1 MRCLAALV
9 AIVALGLFGTAGPA
23 VAAQADTAPRAGSAE
38 APSAAGPGGPADRR
52 ASPAQQDQPGPVR
65 LDLAATTPR
74 VVTGAGPSELVVT
87 GTVTNTGTT
96 PAESLRV
103 RVQRGAAVG
112 SEAALRTALDG
123 EAGTDDVTPPFAEL
137 GVLAP
142 GTSQPFRYAVPL
154 TGDPRQ
160 TLALTGPGTY
170 PLLVNVNGT
179 TGGERARLAS
189 ARTLLPV
196 SGLPGTPRAAPP
208 TASPFSLL
216 YPITDP
222 PHRIPPV
229 PGETPVLTDDDL
241 AGSFA
246 PGGRL
251 RGLVDALAAQAPARS
266 PVRTATCLAV
276 DPELVATAAAMRGG
290 YQVVTGP
297 DGATAPGRGSDTAGR
312 WLDDL
317 SATAR
322 GTCVLALPSSDAD
335 LVALVRGG
343 QADLARTA
351 VEQGRRNLARDLG
364 TAVLDGTV
372 WPAGGVL
379 DEPTLQA
386 LSGTSSVLLSADGL
400 GGTDTARQAGV
411 VPIAGAR
418 ARAVITDP
426 LLTEAAT
433 GPTGAGSRDPEV
445 PAGGTGPLGSQDL
458 IGALAFRTETGPG
471 PGPLVVAPPHG
482 WSADSG
488 SGAALLSAA
497 AALIGDGRLAPT
509 GLAAVVTTAPPTEQE
524 AARLYYPV
532 QTGGQE
538 IPAGAVAA
546 VAAQGRVIGDLR
558 AAAEGRTGVGASPAE
573 VFDPL
578 QLGTLRAVA
587 SSWRGR
593 PDLAY
598 RNAMVV
604 TERIDQLRGS
614 VRVLE
619 PPSPYSLGT
628 SDAPLLLTVANG
640 LPVTMNVRIVLS
652 STSGLRVAPI
662 PAQAVPPL
670 GRVQVRVSA
679 KVTRAGQFSV
689 DAGLRTPDG
698 AALGPDT
705 RLRVRSTVYGTVT
718 VWLTAIAGAVLVALV
733 VRRMLR
739 RIRPV
744 GGPGDRGG
752 PRPSRPPEPGP
763 AHSAAGRPEPRPAPP
778 GTQGSGRPSGSA
790 EQVTRPTPARRGA
803 PRPPSPG
810 SPSPVGRPP
819 SPPSSSPRTP
829 GSRTPGLQTP
839 GPQAPDPQMPDGPV
853 TGPPQ
858 HGGPGPAR
866 PSRPD
871 DRRGGGADDRAG
883 GGDRPPLRPYPGR
896 GGPVDPRTRP

>member
-9 AIVALGLFGTAGPA
+9 ATVLLGLFGTAGPA
-23 VAAQADTAPRAGSAE
+23 VAAQSDTAPRTGQADVLSASGAGGA
-38 APSAAGPGGPADRR
+38 ADRR
-52 ASPAQQDQPGPVR
+52 AAPAQQDRPGALR
-65 LDLAATTPR
+65 LDLASVTPR

-103 RVQRGAAVG
+103 RVQRGAAVD
-112 SEAALRTALDG
+112 SEATLRTALDG
-123 EAGTDDVTPPFAEL
+123 ETGTDEITPPFAEL

-142 GTSQPFRYAVPL
+142 GASQPFRYAVPL
-154 TGDPRQ
+154 TGDPGR
-160 TLALTGPGTY
+160 TLALTRPGTY
-170 PLLVNVNGT
+170 PVLVNVNGS

-189 ARTLLPV
+189 SRMLLPV
-196 SGLPGTPRAAPP
+196 SGLPGAPRTAPP
-208 TASPFSLL
+208 TPSPFSLL
-216 YPITDP
+216 YPITDAP
-222 PHRIPPV
+222 RRIPPV

-241 AGSFA
+241 AASFA

-251 RGLVDALAAQAPARS
+251 RGLVDALGAQAPAGS
-266 PVRTATCLAV
+266 PVRTATCLAL
-276 DPELVATAAAMRGG
+276 DPELVATAEAMRGG

-297 DGATAPGRGSDTAGR
+297 DGATAPGRGADAAGR

-317 SATAR
+317 SAAAR

-351 VEQGRRNLARDLG
+351 VEQGRRNLAGDLG
-364 TAVLDGTV
+364 TPVLDGAV

-418 ARAVITDP
+418 ARAVVTDP
-426 LLTEAAT
+426 LLTEAAA
-433 GPTGAGSRDPEV
+433 GPGGTGAPDPEV
-445 PAGGTGPLGSQDL
+445 PAGGPGPLASQDL

-471 PGPLVVAPPHG
+471 PGPLVVAPPHA
-482 WSADSG
+482 WNADGG
-488 SGAALLSAA
+488 SGAALLSAVT
-497 AALIGDGRLAPT
+497 ALIGDGRLVPA
-509 GLAAVVTTAPPTEQE
+509 GLAAVATTAPSTEAE
-524 AARLYYPV
+524 PARLYYPV
-532 QTGGQE
+532 QAGGQE
-538 IPAGAVAA
+538 IAAGAVAA

-578 QLGTLRAVA
+578 RLGTLRAVA

-593 PDLAY
+593 PELAD
-598 RNAMVV
+598 RNATVV
-604 TERIDQLRGS
+604 RERIDQLRGS

-662 PAQAVPPL
+662 PEQAVPPL

-718 VWLTAIAGAVLVALV
+718 VWLTAIAGAVLVVLV
-733 VRRMLR
+733 VRRVLR

-744 GGPGDRGG
+744 GGPGGRDGPGG
-752 PRPSRPPEPGP
+752 PPPSRPPEPGP
-763 AHSAAGRPEPRPAPP
+763 AHSGAGGPEPRPVPPGRPAPP
-778 GTQGSGRPSGSA
+778 AGPGGP
-790 EQVTRPTPARRGA
+790 VTRPTPPHRAA
-803 PRPPSPG
+803 PRAPSPTG
-810 SPSPVGRPP
+810 GTPGPP
-819 SPPSSSPRTP
+819 PTSPRTP
-829 GSRTPGLQTP
+829 GPQAP
-839 GPQAPDPQMPDGPV
+839 GPQAPDPQMPDRPV
-853 TGPPQ
+853 TGPPP
-858 HGGPGPAR
+858 HRGPAPTR
-866 PSRPD
+866 PPRPD
-871 DRRGGGADDRAG
+871 DGAAEDRPGGR
-883 GGDRPPLRPYPGR
+883 DRPPPRPSAGRSGR
-896 GGPVDPRTRP
+896 GDGRTRP